1 MTGSASREP
10 ASMNAASKV
19 LLTTSVA
26 LVGMS
31 ASQAAEAQYFSS
43 EGRSGHYADMFLAG
57 TQKTSIEQNV
67 MATVRVSNNFGEI
80 EIRDFVVNCNR
91 HNAQV
96 LDDANVGHAIRVKQT
111 PSGAEKFTWELWQA
125 VCRKGFAKISKR
137 PAPSP
142 PLEKLPDQ
150 VSISF
155 DGSLFSIPVK
165 RPDRKENLSNLVEAK
180 VDAER
185 VSLYCDTDN
194 GTVYW
199 ADSKALV
206 GIGSDLADE
215 LNSDVPTGLV
225 SRSQAVWNGICRY
238 GLNQVANNKTTP
250 VEPPAKPAERV
261 DPQPAA
267 TPSPSQSSSSQ
278 QPHGEAAEYIS
289 TVYETYIL
297 AKAICDLSYS
307 SSFGLNGAKAR
318 MKEMDNF
325 AGSQGIDIQS
335 LWDKATD
342 KMEKDADYKL
352 FQLYKTMPI
361 EPSDRVRFSGGCSRI
376 TPLITA
382 GVDSYLSKFAGQSK
396 IKKDF

>member
-1 MTGSASREP
+1 
-10 ASMNAASKV
+10 MNAANKV
-19 LLTTSVA
+19 LLTTGVA
-26 LVGMS
+26 LFGMG
-31 ASQAAEAQYFSS
+31 ASQAAQAQYFSS
-43 EGRSGHYADMFLAG
+43 EGRSGHYADIFLIG

-67 MATVRVSNNFGEI
+67 MATFRTSNNFGEI

-91 HNAQV
+91 QNAQI
-96 LDDANVGHAIRVKQT
+96 LDDANVSHAIRVKQT
-111 PSGAEKFTWELWQA
+111 PSGVEKFTWELWQA
-125 VCRKGFAKISKR
+125 VCRKDFAKISER
-137 PAPSP
+137 SAASPS
-142 PLEKLPDQ
+142 LEKLPDQ

-165 RPDRKENLSNLVEAK
+165 RLDRRENLSNLVEAK

-194 GTVYW
+194 GTAYW
-199 ADSKALV
+199 ADKKSLV
-206 GIGSDLADE
+206 GIGSDLVEE
-215 LNSDVPTGLV
+215 LNGDVSAELV
-225 SRSQAVWNGICRY
+225 SRSQALWNGICRY
-238 GLNQVANNKTTP
+238 GLDQVANRNTTP
-250 VEPPAKPAERV
+250 VASPTKSTERSNVQPDVKPYPPA
-261 DPQPAA
+261 
-267 TPSPSQSSSSQ
+267 SSSSQ
-278 QPHGEAAEYIS
+278 QLHDEAAEYIS

-307 SSFGLNGAKAR
+307 GSFGLNGAKAG

-335 LWDKATD
+335 LWDKAIN
-342 KMEKDADYKL
+342 KMEKDTDYKL

-361 EPSDRVRFSGGCSRI
+361 EPSDRVRFSGGCSRM

-382 GVDSYLSKFAGQSK
+382 GVDSYLSKFAGQSA

>member
-1 MTGSASREP
+1 
-10 ASMNAASKV
+10 MNAASKA
-19 LLTTSVA
+19 LLSTGAA

-31 ASQAAEAQYFSS
+31 APQAAEAQYFSS
-43 EGRSGHYADMFLAG
+43 EGRSGYYADMFLAG
-57 TQKTSIEQNV
+57 TQKTSIDQNV
-67 MATVRVSNNFGEI
+67 MAAVRVSNNLGEI

-96 LDDANVGHAIRVKQT
+96 LDDGNVNHRIRVKQT
-111 PSGAEKFTWELWQA
+111 PSSAEKFTWELWQA
-125 VCRKGFAKISKR
+125 VCRKDFAKISKR
-137 PAPSP
+137 SAPSP
-142 PLEKLPDQ
+142 SLEKLPAQ

-155 DGSLFSIPVK
+155 DGRLFSIPVK
-165 RPDRKENLSNLVEAK
+165 RLGRKENLSNLVEAK
-180 VDAER
+180 VDAEW

-194 GTVYW
+194 GTAYW
-199 ADSKALV
+199 TDKKALV
-206 GIGSDLADE
+206 GVSSDLAEE
-215 LNSDVPTGLV
+215 LNGDVPAELV
-225 SRSQAVWNGICRY
+225 SRSQALGNGICRY
-238 GLNQVANNKTTP
+238 GLDQVANNKTTP
-250 VEPPAKPAERV
+250 VEPPEKPTERSDV
-261 DPQPAA
+261 QPDVKPDPSA
-267 TPSPSQSSSSQ
+267 SPSSQ

-307 SSFGLNGAKAR
+307 GSFGLNGAKAR

-325 AGSQGIDIQS
+325 AGSKGIDIQS
-335 LWDKATD
+335 LWDKATN

-382 GVDSYLSKFAGQSK
+382 GVDSFLSKFAGQSG

>member
-1 MTGSASREP
+1 
-10 ASMNAASKV
+10 MNAANKV
-19 LLTTSVA
+19 LLATGAA
-26 LVGMS
+26 LFGMS
-31 ASQAAEAQYFSS
+31 ASQTAQAQYFSS

-57 TQKTSIEQNV
+57 TQKTSIEQNM

-80 EIRDFVVNCNR
+80 EMRDFVVNCNR

-96 LDDANVGHAIRVKQT
+96 LDDANVNHAIRVKQT
-111 PSGAEKFTWELWQA
+111 PSSAEKFTWELWQA
-125 VCRKGFAKISKR
+125 VCRKEFAKISKR

-142 PLEKLPDQ
+142 TLEKLPDQ

-155 DGSLFSIPVK
+155 DGSLFSILVK
-165 RPDRKENLSNLVEAK
+165 RLDRKGNLSNLVEAK

-194 GTVYW
+194 GTTYW
-199 ADSKALV
+199 ANKKALV
-206 GIGSDLADE
+206 GTGGDLAEE
-215 LNSDVPTGLV
+215 LNADVPAELV
-225 SRSQAVWNGICRY
+225 SRSQALWNSICRY
-238 GLNQVANNKTTP
+238 GPDQIANNKITP
-250 VEPPAKPAERV
+250 VEPHMKPTERV
-261 DPQPAA
+261 DLQPAVKPDPLA
-267 TPSPSQSSSSQ
+267 SSSPKE
-278 QPHGEAAEYIS
+278 PHDEAGEYIS

-307 SSFGLNGAKAR
+307 GSFGLNSAKAR
-318 MKEMDNF
+318 MREMDNF
-325 AGSQGIDIQS
+325 AGSKGIDIQS
-335 LWDKATD
+335 LWDKATN

-361 EPSDRVRFSGGCSRI
+361 EPTDRVRFSGGCSRM

-382 GVDSYLSKFAGQSK
+382 GVDSYLSKFAGQSG

>member
-1 MTGSASREP
+1 
-10 ASMNAASKV
+10 MNAANKI
-19 LLTTSVA
+19 LLTTTVA
-26 LVGMS
+26 LFGMS
-31 ASQAAEAQYFSS
+31 ASQIAYAQYFSS

-57 TQKTSIEQNV
+57 TQKTSIEQNM

-80 EIRDFVVNCNR
+80 EMRDFVVNCNR

-96 LDDANVGHAIRVKQT
+96 LDDANVNQAIRVKQT
-111 PSGAEKFTWELWQA
+111 PSSAEKFTWELWQA
-125 VCRKGFAKISKR
+125 VCGKEFAKISKR

-142 PLEKLPDQ
+142 TLEKLPDQ

-155 DGSLFSIPVK
+155 DGSLFGILVK
-165 RPDRKENLSNLVEAK
+165 RLDRKENLSNLVEAK

-194 GTVYW
+194 GTAYW
-199 ADSKALV
+199 ADKKALV
-206 GIGSDLADE
+206 GIGSDLVEE
-215 LNSDVPTGLV
+215 LNGDVSAELV
-225 SRSQAVWNGICRY
+225 SRSQAVWSGICRY
-238 GLNQVANNKTTP
+238 GLDRVASNETTP
-250 VEPPAKPAERV
+250 VEPPTKPTEQVADV
-261 DPQPAA
+261 KPDPLA
-267 TPSPSQSSSSQ
+267 SSSSSSSSR

-307 SSFGLNGAKAR
+307 GSFGLNGAKAR

-325 AGSQGIDIQS
+325 ARSQGIDIQS
-335 LWDKATD
+335 LWDKATN

-361 EPSDRVRFSGGCSRI
+361 EPADRVRFSGGCSRI

-382 GVDSYLSKFAGQSK
+382 GVDSYLSKFAGQSA

>member
-1 MTGSASREP
+1 
-10 ASMNAASKV
+10 MNAANKV
-19 LLTTSVA
+19 LLTTGVA
-26 LVGMS
+26 LFGMS
-31 ASQAAEAQYFSS
+31 VSQAAEAQYFSS

-67 MATVRVSNNFGEI
+67 MAIVRISNNFGEI
-80 EIRDFVVNCNR
+80 EMRDFVVNCNH

-96 LDDANVGHAIRVKQT
+96 LDDGNVNHRIRVKQT
-111 PSGAEKFTWELWQA
+111 PSSAEKFTWELWQA
-125 VCRKGFAKISKR
+125 VCRKEFAKISKR
-137 PAPSP
+137 QAPSP
-142 PLEKLPDQ
+142 TLEKLPDQ

-165 RPDRKENLSNLVEAK
+165 RLGSKENLSNLVEAK

-194 GTVYW
+194 GTAYW
-199 ADSKALV
+199 ADRKALV
-206 GIGSDLADE
+206 GIGSDLAEE
-215 LNSDVPTGLV
+215 LNGDVFAELV
-225 SRSQAVWNGICRY
+225 SRSQALWNGICRY
-238 GLNQVANNKTTP
+238 RLDQVANNETTP
-250 VEPPAKPAERV
+250 VEPPEKPTERSDV
-261 DPQPAA
+261 QPDVKPNPAA
-267 TPSPSQSSSSQ
+267 SPLPQQSDD
-278 QPHGEAAEYIS
+278 EAAEYIS

-307 SSFGLNGAKAR
+307 GSFGLNGAKAR

-325 AGSQGIDIQS
+325 ARSQGIDIQS
-335 LWDKATD
+335 LWGKATN

-361 EPSDRVRFSGGCSRI
+361 EPSDRVRFSGGCGRI

-382 GVDSYLSKFAGQSK
+382 GVDSYLSKFAGQSE

>member
-1 MTGSASREP
+1 
-10 ASMNAASKV
+10 MNAANKF

-31 ASQAAEAQYFSS
+31 VSQAAEAQYFSS

-67 MATVRVSNNFGEI
+67 LTTVRVSNNFGEI

-96 LDDANVGHAIRVKQT
+96 LDDANVNHRIRVKQT
-111 PSGAEKFTWELWQA
+111 PSSAEKFTWELWQA
-125 VCRKGFAKISKR
+125 ACRKEFAKISKR
-137 PAPSP
+137 APPSTT
-142 PLEKLPDQ
+142 LEKLPDQ

-165 RPDRKENLSNLVEAK
+165 QSDRKENLSNLVEAK

-194 GTVYW
+194 GTAYW
-199 ADSKALV
+199 ADKKALV
-206 GIGSDLADE
+206 GIGSDLVEE
-215 LNSDVPTGLV
+215 LNGDVSAELV
-225 SRSQAVWNGICRY
+225 SRSQALWNGICRY
-238 GLNQVANNKTTP
+238 GLDRVASNKTTP
-250 VEPPAKPAERV
+250 VEPPTKPTEQVADV
-261 DPQPAA
+261 KPDPLA
-267 TPSPSQSSSSQ
+267 SSSSQ

-307 SSFGLNGAKAR
+307 GSFGLNGAKAR

-325 AGSQGIDIQS
+325 AGSKGIDIQS
-335 LWDKATD
+335 LWDKATN

-382 GVDSYLSKFAGQSK
+382 GVDSYLSKFAGQSG

>member
-1 MTGSASREP
+1 
-10 ASMNAASKV
+10 MNAANKV
-19 LLTTSVA
+19 LLTTGVA
-26 LVGMS
+26 LFGMS
-31 ASQAAEAQYFSS
+31 ASQAAQAQYFSS

-67 MATVRVSNNFGEI
+67 MATVSVSNNFGEI

-91 HNAQV
+91 YNAQV
-96 LDDANVGHAIRVKQT
+96 LDDANVGYAIRVKQT
-111 PSGAEKFTWELWQA
+111 PSSAEKFTWELWQA
-125 VCRKGFAKISKR
+125 VCRKDFAKISKR

-142 PLEKLPDQ
+142 TLEKLPDQ

-155 DGSLFSIPVK
+155 DGSLLSIPVK
-165 RPDRKENLSNLVEAK
+165 RLGRKENLSNLVEAK
-180 VDAER
+180 VDAEW

-194 GTVYW
+194 GTAYW
-199 ADSKALV
+199 TDKKALV
-206 GIGSDLADE
+206 GVGSDLAE
-215 LNSDVPTGLV
+215 QLNGDVPAELV
-225 SRSQAVWNGICRY
+225 SRSQALWNGICRY
-238 GLNQVANNKTTP
+238 GLDQVANNKTTP
-250 VEPPAKPAERV
+250 VESPTKQTERSDVQPDVKPDPPV
-261 DPQPAA
+261 SSLPQ
-267 TPSPSQSSSSQ
+267 QSDD
-278 QPHGEAAEYIS
+278 EAAEYIS

-307 SSFGLNGAKAR
+307 GSFGLNSAKAR

-335 LWDKATD
+335 LWDKATN

-382 GVDSYLSKFAGQSK
+382 GVDSYLSKFAGQSA

>member
-1 MTGSASREP
+1 
-10 ASMNAASKV
+10 MNAANKV

-26 LVGMS
+26 LFGMG
-31 ASQAAEAQYFSS
+31 ASQAAQAQYFSS
-43 EGRSGHYADMFLAG
+43 EGRSGHYADMFLTG

-67 MATVRVSNNFGEI
+67 MVTVRVSNNLGEL
-80 EIRDFVVNCNR
+80 ETRDFVVNCNR

-96 LDDANVGHAIRVKQT
+96 LDDANVNHAIRVKET
-111 PSGAEKFTWELWQA
+111 PSSAEKFTWELWQA
-125 VCRKGFAKISKR
+125 VCRKDFAKISKR

-142 PLEKLPDQ
+142 TLEKLPDQ

-155 DGSLFSIPVK
+155 DGSLFGIPVK
-165 RPDRKENLSNLVEAK
+165 RLGRKENLSNLVEAK
-180 VDAER
+180 VDTER

-194 GTVYW
+194 GTAYW

-206 GIGSDLADE
+206 GIGSDLAGE
-215 LNSDVPTGLV
+215 LNGDVPAELV
-225 SRSQAVWNGICRY
+225 SRSQALWNGICRY
-238 GLNQVANNKTTP
+238 GLDQVANNKTTP
-250 VEPPAKPAERV
+250 VEPPEKPTERSDV
-261 DPQPAA
+261 QPDVKPDPPA
-267 TPSPSQSSSSQ
+267 SPLPQQSDD
-278 QPHGEAAEYIS
+278 EAAEYIS

-307 SSFGLNGAKAR
+307 GSFGLNSAKAR

-335 LWDKATD
+335 LWDKATN

-382 GVDSYLSKFAGQSK
+382 GVDSYFSKFAGQSG

>member
-1 MTGSASREP
+1 
-10 ASMNAASKV
+10 MNAASKI
-19 LLTTSVA
+19 LFSTGAALFWTSAPLT
-26 LVGMS
+26 
-31 ASQAAEAQYFSS
+31 AEAQYFSS

-57 TQKTSIEQNV
+57 TQKTSIDQNV
-67 MATVRVSNNFGEI
+67 LATVRISNNFGEI
-80 EIRDFVVNCNR
+80 EIRDFVVNCNH

-96 LDDANVGHAIRVKQT
+96 LDDGNVIHRIRVKQT
-111 PSGAEKFTWELWQA
+111 PSSAEKFTWELWQA
-125 VCRKGFAKISKR
+125 VCRKDFAKISKR
-137 PAPSP
+137 SAPSP
-142 PLEKLPDQ
+142 SLEKMPDQ

-165 RPDRKENLSNLVEAK
+165 RLGRKENLSNLVEAK

-185 VSLYCDTDN
+185 VSLYCDYEN
-194 GTVYW
+194 GTAYW
-199 ADSKALV
+199 ADKKALV
-206 GIGSDLADE
+206 GTGSDLAEE
-215 LNSDVPTGLV
+215 LNGDVPAELV
-225 SRSQAVWNGICRY
+225 SRSQALWSGICRY
-238 GLNQVANNKTTP
+238 GQHQVASSKTTS
-250 VEPPAKPAERV
+250 VEPPTKPTDQSDV
-261 DPQPAA
+261 QPHVKHDPPA
-267 TPSPSQSSSSQ
+267 SSLPQ
-278 QPHGEAAEYIS
+278 QPHDEAAEYIS

-307 SSFGLNGAKAR
+307 GSFGLNSAKAR

-335 LWDKATD
+335 LWDKATN

-361 EPSDRVRFSGGCSRI
+361 ESSDRVRFSGGCSRI

-382 GVDSYLSKFAGQSK
+382 GVDSYLSKFAGQSG

>member
-1 MTGSASREP
+1 
-10 ASMNAASKV
+10 MNAANKV
-19 LLTTSVA
+19 LLSTGVA

-43 EGRSGHYADMFLAG
+43 EGRSGHYADMFLTG
-57 TQKTSIEQNV
+57 KQKTSIEENV
-67 MATVRVSNNFGEI
+67 MATIRVSNNLGEI
-80 EIRDFVVNCNR
+80 EIRDFVVNCNW

-96 LDDANVGHAIRVKQT
+96 LDDANVSHAIRVKQT
-111 PSGAEKFTWELWQA
+111 PSSAEKLTWELWQA
-125 VCRKGFAKISKR
+125 VCRKEFAKISKR
-137 PAPSP
+137 AAPSTAF
-142 PLEKLPDQ
+142 EKMPDQ

-165 RPDRKENLSNLVEAK
+165 QLDRKENLSNLVEAK

-194 GTVYW
+194 GTAYW
-199 ADSKALV
+199 ADKKALV
-206 GIGSDLADE
+206 GIGSDLAEE
-215 LNSDVPTGLV
+215 LNGDVSAELV
-225 SRSQAVWNGICRY
+225 GRSQALWNDICRY
-238 GLNQVANNKTTP
+238 GQHQVANNKTTP
-250 VEPPAKPAERV
+250 VEAPIKPTERV
-261 DPQPAA
+261 DLQPTAPPNPA
-267 TPSPSQSSSSQ
+267 PPSSSQ
-278 QPHGEAAEYIS
+278 QPHDEAAEYIS

-307 SSFGLNGAKAR
+307 GSFGLNDAKAR

-325 AGSQGIDIQS
+325 AGSKGIDIQS
-335 LWDKATD
+335 LWDKAKN

-361 EPSDRVRFSGGCSRI
+361 EPTDRVRFSGGCSRI

-382 GVDSYLSKFAGQSK
+382 GVDSYLSKFAGQSG

>member
-1 MTGSASREP
+1 
-10 ASMNAASKV
+10 MNAANKV
-19 LLTTSVA
+19 LLTTGVA
-26 LVGMS
+26 LFGMS
-31 ASQAAEAQYFSS
+31 ASQAAETQYFSS
-43 EGRSGHYADMFLAG
+43 EGRSGRYADMFLAG

-67 MATVRVSNNFGEI
+67 IATVRISNNFGEI

-111 PSGAEKFTWELWQA
+111 PSSAEKFTWELWQA
-125 VCRKGFAKISKR
+125 ACRKDFAKISKR

-142 PLEKLPDQ
+142 TLEKLPNQ

-165 RPDRKENLSNLVEAK
+165 QLDRKENLSNLVEAK

-185 VSLYCDTDN
+185 ISLYCDTDK
-194 GTVYW
+194 GTAYW
-199 ADSKALV
+199 TDKKALV
-206 GIGSDLADE
+206 GVSSDLAEE
-215 LNSDVPTGLV
+215 LNGDVPAELV
-225 SRSQAVWNGICRY
+225 SRSQALWNGICRY
-238 GLNQVANNKTTP
+238 GLDQVANNKITP
-250 VEPPAKPAERV
+250 VEPPEKPTERSDAQPDV
-261 DPQPAA
+261 KPDPPA
-267 TPSPSQSSSSQ
+267 SPLPQ
-278 QPHGEAAEYIS
+278 QLDDEAAEYIS

-307 SSFGLNGAKAR
+307 GSFGLNGAKAR

-335 LWDKATD
+335 LWDKAAN

-382 GVDSYLSKFAGQSK
+382 GVDSYLSKFAGQSE

>member
-1 MTGSASREP
+1 
-10 ASMNAASKV
+10 MNAANKV
-19 LLTTSVA
+19 LLTTGVA
-26 LVGMS
+26 LFGMS
-31 ASQAAEAQYFSS
+31 TSQAAQAQYFSS

-67 MATVRVSNNFGEI
+67 MATVRISNNFGEI

-91 HNAQV
+91 YNAQV
-96 LDDANVGHAIRVKQT
+96 LDDANVGYAIRVKQT
-111 PSGAEKFTWELWQA
+111 PSSAEKFTWELWQA
-125 VCRKGFAKISKR
+125 VCRKDFAKISKR

-142 PLEKLPDQ
+142 TLEKLPGQ

-155 DGSLFSIPVK
+155 DGSLLSIPVK
-165 RPDRKENLSNLVEAK
+165 RLGRKENLSNLVEAK
-180 VDAER
+180 VDAEG

-194 GTVYW
+194 GTAYW
-199 ADSKALV
+199 TDKKALV
-206 GIGSDLADE
+206 GVGSDLAEE
-215 LNSDVPTGLV
+215 LNNDVPAELV
-225 SRSQAVWNGICRY
+225 SRSQALWNGICRY
-238 GLNQVANNKTTP
+238 GLDQVVNNKTTP
-250 VEPPAKPAERV
+250 VESPTKQTEPSDVQPDVKPDPPV
-261 DPQPAA
+261 SSLPQ
-267 TPSPSQSSSSQ
+267 QSDD
-278 QPHGEAAEYIS
+278 EAAEYIS

-307 SSFGLNGAKAR
+307 GSFGLNSAKAR

-335 LWDKATD
+335 LWDKATN

-382 GVDSYLSKFAGQSK
+382 GVDSYLSKFAGQSG

>member
-1 MTGSASREP
+1 
-10 ASMNAASKV
+10 MNAANKV

-26 LVGMS
+26 LFGMG
-31 ASQAAEAQYFSS
+31 ASQAVQAQYFSS

-57 TQKTSIEQNV
+57 TLKTSIEQNV
-67 MATVRVSNNFGEI
+67 MATVRVSNNLGEV
-80 EIRDFVVNCNR
+80 ETRDFVVNCNR
-91 HNAQV
+91 QNAQV
-96 LDDANVGHAIRVKQT
+96 LDDANVNHSIRVTQT

-125 VCRKGFAKISKR
+125 VCRKDFAKISKR
-137 PAPSP
+137 SAPSP
-142 PLEKLPDQ
+142 SLEKLPDQ
-150 VSISF
+150 VFISF
-155 DGSLFSIPVK
+155 DGSLFSIRVK
-165 RPDRKENLSNLVEAK
+165 RLDGRENLSNLVEAK

-194 GTVYW
+194 GTAYW
-199 ADSKALV
+199 ADKKALV
-206 GIGSDLADE
+206 GIGSDVAEE
-215 LNSDVPTGLV
+215 LNGDVSAELL
-225 SRSQAVWNGICRY
+225 SRSQALWNGICRY
-238 GLNQVANNKTTP
+238 GLDRVASNKTTP
-250 VEPPAKPAERV
+250 VELPTKPTEQVADV
-261 DPQPAA
+261 KPDPSA
-267 TPSPSQSSSSQ
+267 SPSSQ

-307 SSFGLNGAKAR
+307 GSFGLNGAKAR

-325 AGSQGIDIQS
+325 AGSKGIDIQS
-335 LWDKATD
+335 LWDKATN

-382 GVDSYLSKFAGQSK
+382 GVDSFLSKFAGQSG

>member
-1 MTGSASREP
+1 
-10 ASMNAASKV
+10 MNAANKF

-31 ASQAAEAQYFSS
+31 VSQAAEAQYFSS

-67 MATVRVSNNFGEI
+67 LTTVRVSNNFGEI

-96 LDDANVGHAIRVKQT
+96 LDDANVNHRIRVKQT
-111 PSGAEKFTWELWQA
+111 PSSAEKFTWELWQA
-125 VCRKGFAKISKR
+125 ACRKEFAKISKR
-137 PAPSP
+137 APPSTT
-142 PLEKLPDQ
+142 LEKLPDQ

-155 DGSLFSIPVK
+155 DGSLVSIPVK
-165 RPDRKENLSNLVEAK
+165 QSDRKENLSNLVEAK

-194 GTVYW
+194 GTAYW
-199 ADSKALV
+199 ADKKALV
-206 GIGSDLADE
+206 GIGGDLVEE
-215 LNSDVPTGLV
+215 LNGDVSAELV
-225 SRSQAVWNGICRY
+225 SRSQALWNGICRY
-238 GLNQVANNKTTP
+238 GLDLVASSKTTP
-250 VEPPAKPAERV
+250 VEPPTKPTEQVADV
-261 DPQPAA
+261 KPDPLA
-267 TPSPSQSSSSQ
+267 SSSSQ

-307 SSFGLNGAKAR
+307 GSFGLNGAKAR

-325 AGSQGIDIQS
+325 AGSKGIDIQS

-342 KMEKDADYKL
+342 TMEKDADYKL

-382 GVDSYLSKFAGQSK
+382 GVDSYLSKFAGQSG

>member
-1 MTGSASREP
+1 
-10 ASMNAASKV
+10 MNVANKI

-31 ASQAAEAQYFSS
+31 APQAAGAQYFSS

-96 LDDANVGHAIRVKQT
+96 LDDTNVGHAVRVKQT
-111 PSGAEKFTWELWQA
+111 PSSAEKFTWELWQA
-125 VCRKGFAKISKR
+125 VCRKEFAKISKR
-137 PAPSP
+137 STPSVV
-142 PLEKLPDQ
+142 LGKLPDQ

-155 DGSLFSIPVK
+155 DGSLFSIPIK
-165 RPDRKENLSNLVEAK
+165 RLGRKENLSNLIEAK

-194 GTVYW
+194 GTAYW
-199 ADSKALV
+199 TDKKTLV
-206 GIGSDLADE
+206 GVGNDLADE
-215 LNSDVPTGLV
+215 LNGDVSAELV
-225 SRSQAVWNGICRY
+225 SRSEALWNGICRY
-238 GLNQVANNKTTP
+238 GLDRVASNKTTP
-250 VEPPAKPAERV
+250 VEPPTKPTEQVADV
-261 DPQPAA
+261 KPDPLA
-267 TPSPSQSSSSQ
+267 SSSSQ

-307 SSFGLNGAKAR
+307 GSFGLNSAKAR

-335 LWDKATD
+335 LWDKATN
-342 KMEKDADYKL
+342 KMEEDADYKL

-382 GVDSYLSKFAGQSK
+382 GVDSYLQKFAGQLK
-396 IKKDF
+396 TKKDF

>member
-1 MTGSASREP
+1 
-10 ASMNAASKV
+10 MNAANKF

-67 MATVRVSNNFGEI
+67 MAAVRVSSNFGEI
-80 EIRDFVVNCNR
+80 EIRDFVVNCNH

-96 LDDANVGHAIRVKQT
+96 LDDANVNHAIRVRQT
-111 PSGAEKFTWELWQA
+111 PSSAEKFTWELWQA
-125 VCRKGFAKISKR
+125 VCRKEFAKISKR
-137 PAPSP
+137 PAPSAT
-142 PLEKLPDQ
+142 LEKLPDQ

-165 RPDRKENLSNLVEAK
+165 RLGRKENLSNLVEAK

-185 VSLYCDTDN
+185 VSLYCDADN
-194 GTVYW
+194 GTAYW
-199 ADSKALV
+199 ADKKALV
-206 GIGSDLADE
+206 GIGSDLAEE
-215 LNSDVPTGLV
+215 LNGDVSAELV
-225 SRSQAVWNGICRY
+225 SRSQALWNGICRY
-238 GLNQVANNKTTP
+238 GLDRVASNKTTP
-250 VEPPAKPAERV
+250 VEPPTKPTEQVADV
-261 DPQPAA
+261 KPDPLA
-267 TPSPSQSSSSQ
+267 SSSSQ

-307 SSFGLNGAKAR
+307 GSFGLNGAKAR

-335 LWDKATD
+335 LWNKATN

-382 GVDSYLSKFAGQSK
+382 GVDSYLSKFAGQSG